1 MLASAKSLRRIHL
14 RNAAQAKNATAGRG
28 RKRIPRPIRPDAIER
43 QYVQALRS
51 VAQSMA
57 DVYRRALLP
66 RLPQLVREAD
76 LAHERTDAYTDTLD
90 EILRQ
95 ILLAIGNITDQP
107 AVKSQARQ
115 IFDRVNNLAKTQV
128 DEQVKVIAG
137 IPIASVL
144 PGGEEREAAFVSQN
158 VSLIKSI
165 GQTQHEQVAAI
176 VRDGLSRGLRP
187 EALATDIQERFGVAQ
202 SRAEFIARD
211 QVLKTYGQVT
221 EARHLSLGI
230 TKFIWRTSGDE
241 RVRGRP
247 GGKYPKAKHDHWALE
262 GQSFEYGSAPF
273 GGPGRDYQCRC
284 TAEPDVSAILGDE
297 S

>member
-1 MLASAKSLRRIHL
+1 MIASAKSLRKIHL
-14 RNAAQAKNATAGRG
+14 RNAVQAVRAVRG
-28 RKRIPRPIRPDAIER
+28 RKRVPRPIRPDAIER
-43 QYVQALRS
+43 EYVTALRTL
-51 VAQSMA
+51 A
-57 DVYRRALLP
+57 DQLAEVYRRALLP
-66 RLPQLVREAD
+66 RIPQLVREAD
-76 LAHERTDAYTDTLD
+76 AAHRADAYTDTLD
-90 EILRQ
+90 EILAQ
-95 ILLAIGNITDQP
+95 ILLAIGNVTG
-107 AVKSQARQ
+107 AATYKNTARA

-144 PGGEEREAAFVSQN
+144 PGGAEREAAFVSQN

-165 GQTQHEQVAAI
+165 GVQQHEQVSALM
-176 VRDGLSRGLRP
+176 RDGLSRGLRP
-187 EALATDIQERFGVAQ
+187 EALADDIQERFGVTQ

-221 EARHLSLGI
+221 EERHKSLGI

-262 GQSFEYGSAPF
+262 GRTFEYGKAPF

-284 TAEPDVSAILGDE
+284 TAEPDVSAILGE
-297 S
+297 GEP